1 MSTFVQKV
9 LYKNSY
15 RVLTV
20 FAAAVAVTA
29 AFLGIPLSAQAS
41 TGPIPAVPAPAG
53 HWTFDEGGGTTAADS
68 SGNAHTAT
76 LGSTAGWGAG
86 NVGSHALALTGTATG
101 EATVSGPVV
110 DTSKSFTAS
119 AWVNLKSLSGYQ
131 TVLSISGTNVSGF
144 YLGLRGDTGT
154 LAFARLSSDATGGA
168 TVVASPTAPTTG
180 TWYHIVGVDDVSGG
194 TLTLYLDGHSVGS
207 TPYTGQWQATGDTL
221 IGHGLYGGNQ
231 VDYVNGSI
239 DDVQLFSSALTAQQV
254 AALDE
259 PAAYSF
265 DDGSGT
271 TAADISGHGNTLTL
285 GSGASWAPGH
295 LGSNA
300 LAVNGTATGNA
311 TYASPVLDT
320 SQPFSVSTW
329 VNLNSTAGFQTA
341 ASIDGANVSGFYLGL
356 RGDTGKFAFA
366 RLSADTT
373 AAAGA
378 ATHAD
383 ASSAPVT
390 GTWYNLIG
398 VNDVADGLI
407 KLYVNGVLQSSVP
420 YTGGWKATGET
431 VIGGGMYNGGRVD
444 FVNGAIDDTTFYD
457 AALNDEDASFIGTN
471 GSSVINVDTTKSGAT
486 VSPQLFGAMMEDINY
501 GAEGGIYNDEV
512 RNSGFNDSSNALN
525 AWSAVAG
532 PGVTASLT
540 SDTSTGPTSALTASG
555 KLTVGTGVSAKHGTV
570 AKAAGSSATAAPVA
584 RAGIVNSG
592 YFGVGIAPSTTYT
605 AAFYAK
611 ASGGFAGP
619 LDVDLESTSGT
630 IYASASVKGI
640 GTSWRKYTVQLKT
653 PASAPTTA
661 TNTFVISTT
670 DNSANGA
677 TIWFGAAYLYPPSYQ
692 NASNHLRVDLMQKLA
707 QLKPAV
713 FRVPG
718 GNYLEGNTYATRFEW
733 SNTVGPVDER
743 AGHYNS
749 AWGYWSTDGMGIDE
763 YMQMA
768 EEVGSSPILA
778 VYAGYTLNG
787 QSDTGSTLINDV
799 MDAVDEIHYLT
810 DPTSTN
816 WGALRARNGHK
827 APYKIQYVEVGN
839 EDWFSS
845 TYAARYPLFYVAIH
859 SAFPNLKIIATAG
872 STGGA
877 PYDVID
883 DHFYNSPAW
892 FEANSHY
899 FDNTPRGSS
908 KIFIGEYAA
917 NEGYPTNDM
926 NSALGDA
933 SWLLG
938 LERNSDLV
946 TMSAYAPL
954 WVNVNGHQWTPD
966 LIGFD
971 NNTSYGSPS
980 YYAHV
985 MLNQNHGTTV
995 VPDTVGGAGGLQ
1007 TLVTRTGSTYY
1018 LTVVNTGGAAHTAT
1032 VNLAGVG
1039 STSTT
1044 ATSTTLSAASA
1055 TSTNSLTNPT
1065 NIAPVTGTVSGLGTT
1080 FTQSFPAYSITILQ
1094 FTAS

>member
-1 MSTFVQKV
+1 VSTHVSS
-9 LYKNSY
+9 LIRNT
-15 RVLTV
+15 RHRTLTV
-20 FAAAVAVTA
+20 FAAGVAMTA
-29 AFLGIPLSAQAS
+29 AALASPLSAHAA
-41 TGPIPAVPAPAG
+41 TGPIPAVPSPAG
-53 HWTFDEGGGTTAADS
+53 HWTFDEGTGSTAADS
-68 SGNAHTAT
+68 SGNGHNAA

-86 NVGSHALALTGTATG
+86 NVGSHSLALTGTATG
-101 EATVSGPVV
+101 EATVTGPVV
-110 DTSKSFTAS
+110 DTSQSFTAS

-131 TVLSISGTNVSGF
+131 TVLSISGSNVSGF

-154 LAFARLSSDATGGA
+154 LAFARLGSDATGGA

-180 TWYHIVGVDDVSGG
+180 TWYHIVGVDDVSAG
-194 TLTLYLDGHSVGS
+194 TLTLYVDGHSVGS
-207 TPYTGQWQATGDTL
+207 TPYTGQWKASGDTL

-254 AALDE
+254 SALDE

-271 TAADISGHGNTLTL
+271 TAADTSGHGNTLAL
-285 GSGASWAPGH
+285 GSGVSWAPGR
-295 LGSNA
+295 LGSNSIA
-300 LAVNGTATGNA
+300 LNGTATANG
-311 TYASPVLDT
+311 TYPTPVLDT

-329 VNLNSTAGFQTA
+329 VNLKSTAGYQTV
-341 ASIDGANVSGFYLGL
+341 ASIDGTNVSGFYLGL

-366 RLSADTT
+366 RLASDSTSA
-373 AAAGA
+373 A

-383 ASSAPVT
+383 ASSAPAT

-398 VNDVADGLI
+398 VNDVADGLL

-420 YTGGWKATGET
+420 YTSGWKATGKT
-431 VIGGGMYNGGRVD
+431 VVGGGEYGGGRVD
-444 FVNGAIDDTTFYD
+444 FVNGSIDDTTFYS

-471 GSSVINVDTTKSGAT
+471 GASVINVDTTQSGAT

-540 SDTSTGPTSALTASG
+540 SDTGTGPTSALTQSG
-555 KLTVGTGVSAKHGTV
+555 KLTVGTGVSAKHSTV
-570 AKAAGSSATAAPVA
+570 AKTAGTTANASTLA
-584 RAGIVNSG
+584 RAGIANSG

-605 AAFYAK
+605 AEFYAK
-611 ASGGFAGP
+611 SSGSFAGP

-630 IYASASVKGI
+630 VYASASVKGV
-640 GTSWRKYTVQLKT
+640 GTSWHKFTVKLKT
-653 PASAPTTA
+653 PASAPTTS
-661 TNTFVISTT
+661 TNKLVISTT
-670 DNSANGA
+670 DSSVNGA
-677 TIWFGAAYLYPPSYQ
+677 TVWFGATYLYPPSYQ
-692 NASNHLRVDLMQKLA
+692 NASNHLRIDLMQKLA

-743 AGHYNS
+743 AGHMNS

-787 QSDTGSTLINDV
+787 QSDTGSTLVNDV
-799 MDAVDEIHYLT
+799 MDAVNEIHYLT
-810 DPTSTN
+810 DPASTN
-816 WGALRARNGHK
+816 WGALRARNGHR

-839 EDWFSS
+839 EDWFSNS
-845 TYAARYPLFYVAIH
+845 YAARYPLFYVAIH
-859 SAFPNLKIIATAG
+859 SAFPNLKIIATAD

-917 NEGYPTNDM
+917 NEGSPTNDM

-980 YYAHV
+980 YYAQV
-985 MLNQNHGTTV
+985 MLNQNHGSTV
-995 VPDTVGGAGGLQ
+995 VPNTVGGASGLQ

-1018 LTVVNTGGAAHTAT
+1018 LTVINTGGATHTAT
-1032 VNLAGVG
+1032 VNLAGVS
-1039 STSTT
+1039 STSAT
-1044 ATSTTLSAASA
+1044 ATSTTLSAPSS

-1065 NIAPVTGTVSGLGTT
+1065 NVVPVSGTVSGLGTT